1 MTFTFSLEN
10 EGKGNRERGER
21 DGERE
26 IGEGKGGRE
35 VVLEL
40 KSFSMGRQFIG
51 SIGF

>member
-1 MTFTFSLEN
+1 MTFTFSLES

-21 DGERE
+21 GERE
-26 IGEGKGGRE
+26 IGERKGGRE

-40 KSFSMGRQFIG
+40 KSFSVGRQFIG